1 MVATNGDPCAVGAIL
16 VWRDFTY
23 NHVMA
28 YFLSL
33 VRWKVLVVEDAK
45 ESDSTGYT
53 LGAGES

>member
-1 MVATNGDPCAVGAIL
+1 MVATNGDLCMVRVVV
-16 VWRDFTY
+16 VWMDFTY